1 MPRCIGEHEGENY
14 PIKEIFGE
22 PFNFIVLNL
31 KDKTSI
37 GGWKWGSDFYLVT
50 DDLKGDLTLGETPM
64 LMPEISISVYL
75 QLASRVMVTLN
86 IA

>member
-1 MPRCIGEHEGENY
+1 MDKVDPAMPRCIGEHEGENY

-37 GGWKWGSDFYLVT
+37 GGMKVG
-50 DDLKGDLTLGETPM
+50 K
-64 LMPEISISVYL
+64 
-75 QLASRVMVTLN
+75 
-86 IA
+86 